1 MRVRL
6 LLGMLCLIVAL
17 PTMAGEDIENSGF
30 AQGVKEKAVELKD
43 KTVEASGNAIDYA
56 GRILDE
62 GDNILY
68 LSGYAYHDRGTYS
81 PEKIAEFNETAWG
94 AGFGRTLI
102 DDRGN
107 SNSLFALA
115 FLDSHEDVEA
125 QVGYAREWRWQFAEH
140 ATVGAGFV
148 AMLVS
153 RSDIFNHF
161 PFPAILPLAS
171 LEVHRVALMASY
183 IPKLG
188 GDGGNGNVLYLFARV
203 NLGR

>member
-1 MRVRL
+1 MSLARA
-6 LLGMLCLIVAL
+6 VAVGTL
-17 PTMAGEDIENSGF
+17 AMALSCHAEEPPDTSL
-30 AQGVKEKAVELKD
+30 KEKAVGLKD
-43 KTVEASGNAIDYA
+43 KTVDAAEGAWDYA

-62 GDNILY
+62 GDDILY

-81 PEKIAEFNETAWG
+81 KEKIESFNESAWG
-94 AGFGRTLI
+94 GGFGRTLL
-102 DDRGN
+102 DDKGN
-107 SNSLFALA
+107 SNTLFALA

-125 QVGYAREWRWQFAEH
+125 QVGYAREWRWMPAEH
-140 ATVGAGFV
+140 TAVGVGFV

-183 IPKLG
+183 VPKLG
-188 GDGGNGNVLYLFARV
+188 GDGGNGNVLYLFARI

>member
-1 MRVRL
+1 MGGRL
-6 LLGMLCLIVAL
+6 GAGLLGLLVAL
-17 PTMAGEDIENSGF
+17 SSLAAEGEDAQPGF
-30 AQGVKEKAVELKD
+30 KEKTVAIKD
-43 KTVEASGNAIDYA
+43 RGVEAAGNALDYA
-56 GRILDE
+56 RRIVRE
-62 GDNILY
+62 GDDVLY

-81 PEKIAEFNETAWG
+81 RQKIDEFNETAWG
-94 AGFGRTLI
+94 GGFGRTLL
-102 DDRGN
+102 DANGN

-125 QVGYAREWRWQFAEH
+125 QVGYAREWRWQVTSNA
-140 ATVGAGFV
+140 AVGAGFV

-171 LEVHRVALMASY
+171 LEVDRFALMASY
-183 IPKLG
+183 IPRLG
-188 GDGGNGNVLYLFARV
+188 GDGGNGNVLYLFGRI

>member
-1 MRVRL
+1 MVGRFL
-6 LLGMLCLIVAL
+6 AGMLCLLAAA
-17 PTMAGEDIENSGF
+17 PSAGAAEPGQSRIG
-30 AQGVKEKAVELKD
+30 EKAVELKD
-43 KTVEASGNAIDYA
+43 RTVDAAEDALDYA

-62 GDNILY
+62 GDDVLY

-81 PEKIAEFNETAWG
+81 KEKIEGFNETAWG
-94 AGFGRTLI
+94 AGFGRTLL
-102 DDRGN
+102 DANGN

-125 QVGYAREWRWQFAEH
+125 QVGYAREWRWRPSPDTA
-140 ATVGAGFV
+140 VGAGFV

-153 RSDIFNHF
+153 RSDILNHF

-171 LEVHRVALMASY
+171 VEVHRVALMASY

-188 GDGGNGNVLYLFARV
+188 GEGGNGNVLYLFGRI
-203 NLGR
+203 NLGQ

>member
-1 MRVRL
+1 MRFASS
-6 LLGMLCLIVAL
+6 IVA
-17 PTMAGEDIENSGF
+17 AGLVLALSCHAEEQPDTSLTEQPAG
-30 AQGVKEKAVELKD
+30 LKD
-43 KTVEASGNAIDYA
+43 KTVDAAKRAWDYA

-68 LSGYAYHDRGTYS
+68 VSGYAYHGRSTYS
-81 PEKIAEFNETAWG
+81 PEKIAEFNEEAWG

-102 DDRGN
+102 DRKGN

-115 FLDSHEDVEA
+115 FLDSHSDVEA

-140 ATVGAGFV
+140 ASVGAGFV

-153 RSDIFNHF
+153 RSDMFNNI
-161 PFPAILPLAS
+161 PFPAVLPLAS
-171 LEVHRVALMASY
+171 IEVHRVALMASY
-183 IPKLG
+183 VPKLG
-188 GDGGNGNVLYLFARV
+188 GDGGNGDVLYLFGRI

>member
-6 LLGMLCLIVAL
+6 LVGMLCLIAAL
-17 PTMAGEDIENSGF
+17 PAMADEGVEEPGF

-43 KTVEASGNAIDYA
+43 KTVEASGNAMDYA

-94 AGFGRTLI
+94 GGFGRTLI

-125 QVGYAREWRWQFAEH
+125 QVGYAREWRWEFAEN